1 MLGVTT
7 DDDGRGRAARAIHLD
22 LENSSLNGPAALN
35 VLNVSVQH
43 LSCVEIPT
51 ELGPD
56 ESLSPSPA
64 PFLCWASQGSCLG
77 GQRGQTLE
85 YFRGIEPG
93 NSARW
98 SEDTLPSGS

>member
-1 MLGVTT
+1 MTT

-22 LENSSLNGPAALN
+22 LENSSLNEPTALN

-56 ESLSPSPA
+56 ESLRPLPCA
-64 PFLCWASQGSCLG
+64 LPLLGITRFLFGRAERTNSRIFQGN
-77 GQRGQTLE
+77 RT
-85 YFRGIEPG
+85 
-93 NSARW
+93 
-98 SEDTLPSGS
+98 